1 MITISLCMIVKNEEK
16 NLERCL
22 SSYAPL
28 MDEIIVVDT
37 GSTDRTKEIAARF
50 TEKIYDFEWIND
62 FSAARNFS
70 FEKATCDYIFSADA
84 DEVLDEENRE
94 QFAILKQVLDEKIEI
109 VQMYYGNQ
117 FQNGTIYNY
126 DCELRPKLFKRLRT
140 FTWIEP
146 IHETVRTL
154 PVVFDS
160 DIVIT
165 HMPEES
171 HTKRD
176 LEAFERMVSEN
187 KRVSSRLHNIYAKEL
202 FVSGDASDFE
212 RAVPFFEESILDD
225 NRAEDEKLE
234 AVCVLAKAYRLLK
247 KDAKFVKYAL
257 LSEIG
262 LCSELCY
269 EIGQYFY
276 ENGEYSDAL
285 HWFTMAS
292 MHTGPI
298 LNIHYGEKYP
308 NEGIENCK
316 VKLGENVQ

>member
-22 SSYAPL
+22 KSYAPL

-50 TEKIYDFEWIND
+50 TDKIYDFEWIND

-84 DEVLDEENRE
+84 DEVLDDENRQ
-94 QFAILKQVLDEKIEI
+94 QFGILKQVLDEEIEI

-126 DCELRPKLFKRLRT
+126 DCELRPKLFKRLRK

-165 HMPEES
+165 HLPEES

-176 LEAFERMVSEN
+176 LSVFERMVN
-187 KRVSSRLHNIYAKEL
+187 NGIKVSSRLHNIYAKEL
-202 FVSGDASDFE
+202 FVSGDMGDFE
-212 RAVPFFEESILDD
+212 RAIPFFEESFRDE
-225 NRAEDEKLE
+225 NRENDEKLE
-234 AVCVLAKAYRLLK
+234 AVCVLAKAYRMLH
-247 KDAKFVKYAL
+247 KDAKFLKYVFC
-257 LSEIG
+257 EIG
-262 LCSELCY
+262 ICAEICY

-276 ENGEYSDAL
+276 ENGEYEDAF
-285 HWFTMAS
+285 HWFSVAS
-292 MHTGPI
+292 NTQPL
-298 LNIHYGEKYP
+298 LNLKYGKEFA
-308 NEGIENCK
+308 NEGIENCR
-316 VKLGENVQ
+316 VKLGKNIQ

>member
-22 SSYAPL
+22 KSYAPL

-37 GSTDRTKEIAARF
+37 GSTDKTKEIASRF
-50 TEKIYDFEWIND
+50 TDKIYDFKWVDD

-70 FEKATCDYIFSADA
+70 FGKATCDYIFSADA

-94 QFAILKQVLDEKIEI
+94 QFAILKQVLDEEIEI

-126 DCELRPKLFKRLRT
+126 DCELRPKLFKRLRN

-176 LEAFERMVSEN
+176 LAAFERMVRQGE
-187 KRVSSRLHNIYAKEL
+187 RISSRLHNIYAKEL
-202 FVSGDASDFE
+202 FVSGDEADFE
-212 RAVPFFEESILDD
+212 KAIPFFEASFFDET
-225 NRAEDEKLE
+225 RADDEKLE
-234 AVCVLAKAYRLLK
+234 AVCVLAKAYRILK
-247 KDAKFVKYAL
+247 RDAKFLKYVF
-257 LSEIG
+257 SEIG
-262 LCSELCY
+262 ICAEICY

-276 ENGEYSDAL
+276 DNGEYQDAL
-285 HWFTMAS
+285 HWFLVATN
-292 MHTGPI
+292 TQPL
-298 LNIHYGEKYP
+298 LNLKYGEEFP
-308 NEGIENCK
+308 NQGIENCRA
-316 VKLGENVQ
+316 KLGENVQ

>member
-50 TEKIYDFEWIND
+50 TDKIYDFEWVND

-84 DEVLDEENRE
+84 DEVLDEENRA

-165 HMPEES
+165 HMPEEN

-176 LEAFERMVSEN
+176 LAAFERMFSN
-187 KRVSSRLHNIYAKEL
+187 GIHISARLHNIYAKEL
-202 FVSGDASDFE
+202 FVSGDVSDFE
-212 RAVPFFEESILDD
+212 KAVPFFEDSIRDD
-225 NRAEDEKLE
+225 KRADDEILE

-276 ENGEYSDAL
+276 ENGEYADAM
-285 HWFTMAS
+285 HWFTMAL
-292 MHTGPI
+292 MHTRPI

-316 VKLGENVQ
+316 VKLGEIVQ

>member
-50 TEKIYDFEWIND
+50 TDKIYDFEWIND

-176 LEAFERMVSEN
+176 LAAFERMVSEN

-212 RAVPFFEESILDD
+212 RAVPFFEESLLDD

>member
-50 TEKIYDFEWIND
+50 TDKIYNFEWIND

-84 DEVLDEENRE
+84 DEVLDDVNRQ
-94 QFAILKQVLDEKIEI
+94 QFAILKQVLDEEIEI

-165 HMPEES
+165 HMPDDS

-176 LEAFERMVSEN
+176 LAAFERMVSQN
-187 KRVSSRLHNIYAKEL
+187 IPVSARLHNIYAKEL
-202 FVSGDASDFE
+202 FVSGDETDFE
-212 RAVPFFEESILDD
+212 RAIPFFEQSVTDD
-225 NRAEDEKLE
+225 GRSEDEKLE

-262 LCSELCY
+262 LCSEQCY
-269 EIGQYFY
+269 EIGCYFY
-276 ENGEYSDAL
+276 ENAEYTDAL
-285 HWFTMAS
+285 HWFTMAGEY
-292 MHTGPI
+292 TKPI
-298 LNIHYGEKYP
+298 LNIHYGGKYP
-308 NEGIENCK
+308 NEGVENCR
-316 VKLGENVQ
+316 VKLGEITQ

>member
-22 SSYAPL
+22 ASYAPL

-50 TEKIYDFEWIND
+50 TDKIYDFEWIND
-62 FSAARNFS
+62 FSAARNFA
-70 FEKATCDYIFSADA
+70 FAKAGCDYIFSADA

-94 QFAILKQVLDEKIEI
+94 QFAILKQVLDEEIEI

-126 DCELRPKLFKRLRT
+126 DCELRPKLFKRCRT

-165 HMPEES
+165 HMPETS

-176 LEAFERMVSEN
+176 LAAFERMVS
-187 KRVSSRLHNIYAKEL
+187 KKMTVSSRLHNIYAKEL
-202 FVSGDASDFE
+202 FVSGDAIDFE
-212 RAVPFFEESILDD
+212 RAIPFFEQSISD
-225 NRAEDEKLE
+225 NKRSVDEKLE

-276 ENGEYSDAL
+276 ENGEYADAM
-285 HWFTMAS
+285 HWFTMAL
-292 MHTGPI
+292 MHTRPI

-316 VKLGENVQ
+316 VKLGEIVQ

>member
-50 TEKIYDFEWIND
+50 TDKIYDFEWIND

-176 LEAFERMVSEN
+176 LAAFERMVSEN

>member
-1 MITISLCMIVKNEEK
+1 MVTISLCMIVKNEEK

-22 SSYAPL
+22 SSYAPF

-50 TEKIYDFEWIND
+50 TDKIYDFEWVGD
-62 FSAARNFS
+62 FSKARNFS
-70 FEKATCDYIFSADA
+70 FEKASCDYIFSADA
-84 DEVLDEENRE
+84 DEFLDEENGR
-94 QFAILKQVLDEKIEI
+94 QFAILKEALEPEIEI

-117 FQNGTIYNY
+117 LQNGTIYNY

-176 LEAFERMVSEN
+176 LAAFEHMIAENMPISERM
-187 KRVSSRLHNIYAKEL
+187 HNLYAKEL
-202 FVSGDASDFE
+202 YVSGDAEDFA
-212 RAVPFFEESILDD
+212 RAVRFFEATHRDIT
-225 NRAEDEKLE
+225 NPEDCRLE
-234 AVCVLAKAYRLLK
+234 AACVLARAYRVAGRK
-247 KDAKFVKYAL
+247 ERFIQCAI
-257 LSEIG
+257 LSEVGI
-262 LCSELCY
+262 CSELCY
-269 EIGQYFY
+269 EMGEFFY
-276 ENGEYSDAL
+276 EGGEYEEAL
-285 HWFTMAS
+285 HWFLMAAE
-292 MHTGPI
+292 PAEAI
-298 LNIHYGEKYP
+298 LNLQIKEKYAL
-308 NEGIENCK
+308 EGIERCRE
-316 VKLGENVQ
+316 KLGEIAQ

>member
-22 SSYAPL
+22 KSYAPL
-28 MDEIIVVDT
+28 MDEIIIVDT
-37 GSTDRTKEIAARF
+37 GSTDKTKEIAAKF
-50 TEKIYDFEWIND
+50 TDKIYDFEWTND
-62 FSAARNFS
+62 FAAARNFS

-84 DEVLDEENRE
+84 DEVLDEENRQ
-94 QFAILKQVLDEKIEI
+94 QFAILKSVLDEDIEI

-126 DCELRPKLFKRLRT
+126 DCELRPKLFKRLRK

-165 HMPEES
+165 HLPEES

-176 LEAFERMVSEN
+176 LAVFERMVSG
-187 KRVSSRLHNIYAKEL
+187 KIRMSARLHNIYAKEL
-202 FVSGDASDFE
+202 FVSGDRTDFE
-212 RAVPFFEESILDD
+212 KAVVFFEESFQDET
-225 NRAEDEKLE
+225 RADDEKLE
-234 AVCVLAKAYRLLK
+234 AVCVLAKAYRMLGK
-247 KDAKFVKYAL
+247 EAKFLKYAVF
-257 LSEIG
+257 SEVGI
-262 LCSELCY
+262 CAELCY

-276 ENGEYSDAL
+276 ENSEYEEAM
-285 HWFTMAS
+285 HWYGVATN
-292 MHTGPI
+292 TQPI
-298 LNIHYGEKYP
+298 LNIKYGDVFPK
-308 NEGIENCK
+308 EGIRNCQI
-316 VKLGENVQ
+316 KLGKIVQ

>member
-22 SSYAPL
+22 KSYAPL

-37 GSTDRTKEIAARF
+37 GSTDKTKEIASRF
-50 TEKIYDFEWIND
+50 TDKIYDFKWVDD

-94 QFAILKQVLDEKIEI
+94 QFAILKQVLDEEIEI

-126 DCELRPKLFKRLRT
+126 DCELRPKLFKRLRN

-176 LEAFERMVSEN
+176 LEAFERMVRRGERMST
-187 KRVSSRLHNIYAKEL
+187 RLHNIYAKEL
-202 FVSGDASDFE
+202 FVSGDESDFE
-212 RAVPFFEESILDD
+212 RAIPFFESSFLDE
-225 NRAEDEKLE
+225 NRADDEKLE

-247 KDAKFVKYAL
+247 KDAKFVKYVF
-257 LSEIG
+257 SEIG
-262 LCSELCY
+262 ICAEICY

-276 ENGEYSDAL
+276 DNGEYADAM
-285 HWFTMAS
+285 HWFLVATN
-292 MHTGPI
+292 TQPL
-298 LNIHYGEKYP
+298 LNLKYGEEFPKQ
-308 NEGIENCK
+308 GIENCR
-316 VKLGENVQ
+316 VKLGENV

>member
-1 MITISLCMIVKNEEK
+1 MVTISLCMIVKNEEK

-50 TEKIYDFEWIND
+50 TDKIYDFEWVND

-84 DEVLDEENRE
+84 DEVLDAQNRE
-94 QFAILKQVLDEKIEI
+94 QFAILKQVLDEEIEI

-126 DCELRPKLFKRLRT
+126 DCELRPKLFKRLRN

-165 HMPEES
+165 HMPETS

-176 LEAFERMVSEN
+176 LAAFERMVSGN
-187 KRVSSRLHNIYAKEL
+187 MPVSSRLHNIYAKEL
-202 FVSGDASDFE
+202 FVSGDETDFE
-212 RAVPFFEESILDD
+212 KAIPFFEQSFSDD
-225 NRAEDEKLE
+225 KRSEDEKLE

-269 EIGQYFY
+269 EIGMYFY
-276 ENGEYSDAL
+276 ENKEYTDAL
-285 HWFTMAS
+285 HWFTMAGEY
-292 MHTGPI
+292 TKPI

-308 NEGIENCK
+308 GEGVEKCK
-316 VKLGENVQ
+316 AKLGEITQ

>member
-22 SSYAPL
+22 SSYAPF

-37 GSTDRTKEIAARF
+37 GSTDKTKEIASKF
-50 TEKIYDFEWIND
+50 TDKIYDFEWVND
-62 FSAARNFS
+62 FSAARNFA
-70 FEKATCDYIFSADA
+70 FAKATCDYIFSADA
-84 DEVLDEENRE
+84 DEVLVGDNRQ
-94 QFAILKQVLDEKIEI
+94 QFAILKEVMDPEIEI
-109 VQMYYGNQ
+109 VQMQYGNQ
-117 FQNGTIYNY
+117 LHNGTIYNY

-146 IHETVRTL
+146 IHETIRTL

-165 HMPEES
+165 HLPEEI

-176 LEAFERMVSEN
+176 LAAFERMVQEN
-187 KRVSSRLHNIYAKEL
+187 MPVSSRLHNIYAKEL
-202 FVSGDASDFE
+202 FVSGDAKDFE
-212 RAVPFFEESILDD
+212 RAIPFFENSLYDD
-225 NRAEDEKLE
+225 NRADDEKLE
-234 AVCVLAKAYRLLK
+234 AVCVLAKAYRLLH

-262 LCSELCY
+262 LCSELCC

-276 ENGEYSDAL
+276 ENEEYLDAL
-285 HWFTMAS
+285 HWFDLAKSNTL
-292 MHTGPI
+292 PI
-298 LNIHYGEKYP
+298 LNIQYGEKIP
-308 NEGIENCK
+308 DEGIENCK
-316 VKLGENVQ
+316 VKLGNITQ

>member
-94 QFAILKQVLDEKIEI
+94 QFATLKQVLDEKIEI

-176 LEAFERMVSEN
+176 LAAFEGMVSEN

>member
-50 TEKIYDFEWIND
+50 TDKVYDFKWVDD

-70 FEKATCDYIFSADA
+70 FEKASCDYIFSADA
-84 DEVLDEENRE
+84 DEVLDEKNRE
-94 QFAILKQVLDEKIEI
+94 QFGILKQVLDEEIEI

-140 FTWIEP
+140 FSWIEP

-165 HMPEES
+165 HLPEDS

-176 LEAFERMVSEN
+176 LAAFERITSKNLRM
-187 KRVSSRLHNIYAKEL
+187 SSRLHNIYAKEL
-202 FVSGDASDFE
+202 FVSGDETDFA
-212 RAVPFFEESILDD
+212 RAVSFFEESLMDAS
-225 NRAEDEKLE
+225 RTEDEKLE
-234 AVCVLAKAYRLLK
+234 AVCVLAKAYRMLHM
-247 KDAKFVKYAL
+247 DAKFIKYAL
-257 LSEIG
+257 LSELG

-276 ENGEYSDAL
+276 SNEEYTEACK
-285 HWFTMAS
+285 WFTMAIE
-292 MHTGPI
+292 HTQPI
-298 LNIHYGEKYP
+298 LNIHYSEKYP
-308 NEGIENCK
+308 KEGIKNCEI
-316 VKLGENVQ
+316 KLGKNGQ

>member
-22 SSYAPL
+22 KSYAPL

-37 GSTDRTKEIAARF
+37 GSTDKTKEIASRF
-50 TEKIYDFEWIND
+50 TDKMYDFKWVDD

-94 QFAILKQVLDEKIEI
+94 QFAILKQVLDEEIEI

-126 DCELRPKLFKRLRT
+126 DCELRPKLFKRLRN
-140 FTWIEP
+140 FTWIES

-176 LEAFERMVSEN
+176 LAAFERMV
-187 KRVSSRLHNIYAKEL
+187 KRGDRISARLHNIYAKEL
-202 FVSGDASDFE
+202 FVSGDEADFE
-212 RAVPFFEESILDD
+212 KAIPFFEDSFLDET
-225 NRAEDEKLE
+225 RADDEKLE
-234 AVCVLAKAYRLLK
+234 AVCVLAKAYRILK
-247 KDAKFVKYAL
+247 RDAKFLKYVF
-257 LSEIG
+257 SEIG
-262 LCSELCY
+262 ICAEICY

-276 ENGEYSDAL
+276 DNGEYQDAM
-285 HWFTMAS
+285 HWFTVA
-292 MHTGPI
+292 TNTQPL
-298 LNIHYGEKYP
+298 LNLKYGEEFPKQ
-308 NEGIENCK
+308 GIENCR
-316 VKLGENVQ
+316 VKLGKNV

>member
-22 SSYAPL
+22 KSYAPL

-37 GSTDRTKEIAARF
+37 GSTDKTKEIASRF
-50 TEKIYDFEWIND
+50 TDKIYDFKWVDD

-94 QFAILKQVLDEKIEI
+94 QFAILKQVLDEEIEI

-126 DCELRPKLFKRLRT
+126 DCELRPKLFKRLRN
-140 FTWIEP
+140 FIWIEP

-176 LEAFERMVSEN
+176 LEAFERMVRRGERMST
-187 KRVSSRLHNIYAKEL
+187 RLHNIYAKEL
-202 FVSGDASDFE
+202 FVSGDESDFE
-212 RAVPFFEESILDD
+212 KAIPFFESSFLDE
-225 NRAEDEKLE
+225 NRADDEKLE

-247 KDAKFVKYAL
+247 KDAKFVKYVF
-257 LSEIG
+257 SEIG
-262 LCSELCY
+262 ICAEICY

-276 ENGEYSDAL
+276 DNGEYADAM
-285 HWFTMAS
+285 HWFLVATN
-292 MHTGPI
+292 TQPL
-298 LNIHYGEKYP
+298 LNLKYGEEFPKQ
-308 NEGIENCK
+308 GIENCR
-316 VKLGENVQ
+316 VKLGENV

>member
-16 NLERCL
+16 ILERCL
-22 SSYAPL
+22 KSYAPL

-37 GSTDRTKEIAARF
+37 GSTDKTKEIASRF
-50 TEKIYDFEWIND
+50 TDKIYDFKWVDD

-94 QFAILKQVLDEKIEI
+94 QFAVLKQVLDEEIEI

-165 HMPEES
+165 HMPEEN

-176 LEAFERMVSEN
+176 LEAFEWMVGRGERM
-187 KRVSSRLHNIYAKEL
+187 SSRLHNIYAKEL
-202 FVSGDASDFE
+202 FVSGDESDFE
-212 RAVPFFEESILDD
+212 RAIPFFESSFLDE
-225 NRAEDEKLE
+225 NRADDEKLE

-247 KDAKFVKYAL
+247 KDAKFVKYVF
-257 LSEIG
+257 SEIG
-262 LCSELCY
+262 ICAEICY

-276 ENGEYSDAL
+276 DNGEYADAM
-285 HWFTMAS
+285 HWFLVATN
-292 MHTGPI
+292 TQPL
-298 LNIHYGEKYP
+298 LNLKYGEEFPKQ
-308 NEGIENCK
+308 GIENCR
-316 VKLGENVQ
+316 VKLGENV

>member
-22 SSYAPL
+22 KSYAPL

-37 GSTDRTKEIAARF
+37 GSTDKTKEIASRF
-50 TEKIYDFEWIND
+50 TDKIYDFKWVDD

-94 QFAILKQVLDEKIEI
+94 QFAILKQVLDEEIEI

-126 DCELRPKLFKRLRT
+126 DCELRPKLFKRLRN

-176 LEAFERMVSEN
+176 LEAFERMIRRGE
-187 KRVSSRLHNIYAKEL
+187 RMSSRLHNIYAKEL
-202 FVSGDASDFE
+202 FVSGDESDFE
-212 RAVPFFEESILDD
+212 RAIPFFESSFLDE
-225 NRAEDEKLE
+225 NRADDEKLE

-247 KDAKFVKYAL
+247 KDAKFVKYVF
-257 LSEIG
+257 SEIG
-262 LCSELCY
+262 ICAEICY

-276 ENGEYSDAL
+276 DNGEYADAM
-285 HWFTMAS
+285 HWFLVATN
-292 MHTGPI
+292 TQPL
-298 LNIHYGEKYP
+298 LNLKYGEEFPKQ
-308 NEGIENCK
+308 GIENCR
-316 VKLGENVQ
+316 VKLGENV

>member
-22 SSYAPL
+22 KSYAPL

-37 GSTDRTKEIAARF
+37 GSTDTTKEIAARF
-50 TEKIYDFEWIND
+50 TDKIYDFEWIND

-84 DEVLDEENRE
+84 DEVLDDENRK
-94 QFAILKQVLDEKIEI
+94 QFEILKQVLDKEIEI

-126 DCELRPKLFKRLRT
+126 DCELRPKLFKRLRN

-165 HMPEES
+165 HLPQES
-171 HTKRD
+171 HAKRD
-176 LEAFERMVSEN
+176 LAAFERMVM
-187 KRVSSRLHNIYAKEL
+187 KGMRMSSRLHNIYAKEL
-202 FVSGDASDFE
+202 FVSGDKDDFE
-212 RAVPFFEESILDD
+212 KAIPFFEESFQDES
-225 NRAEDEKLE
+225 RAEDEKLE
-234 AVCVLAKAYRLLK
+234 AVCVLAKAYRMLRN
-247 KDAKFVKYAL
+247 DAKFLKYVF
-257 LSEIG
+257 SEIG
-262 LCSELCY
+262 ICAEICF

-276 ENGEYSDAL
+276 ENGEYEEAL
-285 HWFTMAS
+285 RWFTVAS
-292 MHTGPI
+292 DTQPL
-298 LNIHYGEKYP
+298 LNLKYGNEFAK
-308 NEGIENCK
+308 EGIENCR
-316 VKLGENVQ
+316 VKLGEITQ

>member
-1 MITISLCMIVKNEEK
+1 MVTISLCMIVKNEEK

-22 SSYAPL
+22 NSYAPL

-37 GSTDRTKEIAARF
+37 GSTDKTKEIAARF
-50 TEKIYDFEWIND
+50 TDKIYDFTWVND

-84 DEVLDEENRE
+84 DEVLEGDNVR
-94 QFAILKQVLDEKIEI
+94 QFEILKQVLDPEIEI

-126 DCELRPKLFKRLRT
+126 DCELRPKLFKRLRN

-176 LEAFERMVSEN
+176 LAAFERMV
-187 KRVSSRLHNIYAKEL
+187 KRGDRISARLHNIYAKEL
-202 FVSGDASDFE
+202 FVSGDEADFE
-212 RAVPFFEESILDD
+212 KAIPFFEDSFLDET
-225 NRAEDEKLE
+225 RADDEKLE
-234 AVCVLAKAYRLLK
+234 AVCVLAKAYRILK
-247 KDAKFVKYAL
+247 KDAKFLKYVF
-257 LSEIG
+257 SEIG
-262 LCSELCY
+262 ICAEICH

-276 ENGEYSDAL
+276 DNGEYADAM
-285 HWFTMAS
+285 HWFTVAAN
-292 MHTGPI
+292 TQPL
-298 LNIHYGEKYP
+298 LNLKYGEEFPKQ
-308 NEGIENCK
+308 GIENCR
-316 VKLGENVQ
+316 VKLGENV

>member
-50 TEKIYDFEWIND
+50 TDKIYDFEWIND

-126 DCELRPKLFKRLRT
+126 DCELRPKLFKRIRT

-176 LEAFERMVSEN
+176 LAAFERMVSEN

>member
-1 MITISLCMIVKNEEK
+1 
-16 NLERCL
+16 
-22 SSYAPL
+22 

-37 GSTDRTKEIAARF
+37 GSTDKTKEIASRF
-50 TEKIYDFEWIND
+50 TDKIYDFKWVDD

-94 QFAILKQVLDEKIEI
+94 QFAILKQVLDEEIEI

-126 DCELRPKLFKRLRT
+126 DCELRPKLFKRLRN

-176 LEAFERMVSEN
+176 LAAFERMV
-187 KRVSSRLHNIYAKEL
+187 KRGERISARLHNIYTKEL
-202 FVSGDASDFE
+202 FVSGDESDFE
-212 RAVPFFEESILDD
+212 KAIPFFE
-225 NRAEDEKLE
+225 
-234 AVCVLAKAYRLLK
+234 
-247 KDAKFVKYAL
+247 
-257 LSEIG
+257 
-262 LCSELCY
+262 
-269 EIGQYFY
+269 
-276 ENGEYSDAL
+276 
-285 HWFTMAS
+285 
-292 MHTGPI
+292 
-298 LNIHYGEKYP
+298 
-308 NEGIENCK
+308 
-316 VKLGENVQ
+316 

>member
-16 NLERCL
+16 SLERCL
-22 SSYAPL
+22 KSYAPL

-37 GSTDRTKEIAARF
+37 GSTDKTKEIAARF
-50 TEKIYDFEWIND
+50 TDKIYDFEWIND

-84 DEVLDEENRE
+84 DEVLDEENRK
-94 QFAILKQVLDEKIEI
+94 QFEILKQVLDEEIEI

-126 DCELRPKLFKRLRT
+126 DCELRPKLFKRLRK

-165 HMPEES
+165 HLPQES

-176 LEAFERMVSEN
+176 LAAFERMISNGV
-187 KRVSSRLHNIYAKEL
+187 RLSSRLHNIYAKEL
-202 FVSGDASDFE
+202 FVSGDRDDFE
-212 RAVPFFEESILDD
+212 RAIPFFEESFLDET
-225 NRAEDEKLE
+225 RAEDEKLE
-234 AVCVLAKAYRLLK
+234 AVCVLAKAYRMLH
-247 KDAKFVKYAL
+247 KDAKFLKYAVFSEMGIC
-257 LSEIG
+257 SEI
-262 LCSELCY
+262 CY

-276 ENGEYSDAL
+276 ENNECEDAL
-285 HWFTMAS
+285 HWFALAS
-292 MHTGPI
+292 SSQPL
-298 LNIHYGEKYP
+298 LNLKYGEEFAK
-308 NEGIENCK
+308 EAIENCR
-316 VKLGENVQ
+316 VKLGEITQ

>member
-22 SSYAPL
+22 ASYAPL

-37 GSTDRTKEIAARF
+37 GSTDKTKEIAAKF
-50 TEKIYDFEWIND
+50 TDKIYDFTWIND

-70 FEKATCDYIFSADA
+70 FEKASCDYIFSADA
-84 DEVLDEENRE
+84 DEVLDEENRQ
-94 QFAILKQVLDEKIEI
+94 QFALLKQVLDEEIEI

-117 FQNGTIYNY
+117 LQNGTIYNY
-126 DCELRPKLFKRLRT
+126 DCELRPKLFKRLRK

-165 HMPEES
+165 HMPDEI

-176 LEAFERMVSEN
+176 LAAFERMVSDKMN
-187 KRVSSRLHNIYAKEL
+187 ISSRLHNIYAKEL
-202 FVSGDASDFE
+202 YVSGDETDFE
-212 RAVPFFEESILDD
+212 KAIPFFLESVKDD
-225 NRAEDEKLE
+225 NRTEDEKLE
-234 AVCVLAKAYRLLK
+234 AVCVLAKAYRILK

-276 ENGEYSDAL
+276 GNEEYEDAL
-285 HWFTMAS
+285 HWFNMALS
-292 MHTGPI
+292 HTGAI
-298 LNIHYGEKYP
+298 LNIDYDEKLP
-308 NEGIENCK
+308 KMGIENCQI
-316 VKLGENVQ
+316 KLGKNVQ

>member
-37 GSTDRTKEIAARF
+37 GSTDKTKEIAARF
-50 TEKIYDFEWIND
+50 TDKIYDFKWVDD

-70 FEKATCDYIFSADA
+70 FEKANCDYIFSADA
-84 DEVLDEENRE
+84 DEVLDEKNRE
-94 QFAILKQVLDEKIEI
+94 QFAVLKQVLDKEIEI

-140 FTWIEP
+140 FRWIEP

-165 HMPEES
+165 HLPEES

-176 LEAFERMVSEN
+176 LATFERMISN
-187 KRVSSRLHNIYAKEL
+187 NILVSSRLHNIYAKEL
-202 FVSGDASDFE
+202 LVSGDKDDFE
-212 RAVPFFEESILDD
+212 KAVSFFEASFMD
-225 NRAEDEKLE
+225 NSRAEDEKLE
-234 AVCVLAKAYRLLK
+234 AACVLAKAYRMLGM
-247 KDAKFVKYAL
+247 DDKFIKYAL

-276 ENGEYSDAL
+276 EHMEYEEAL
-285 HWFTMAS
+285 RWFNMAKE
-292 MHTGPI
+292 HTQPI
-298 LNIHYGEKYP
+298 LNIRYGEEYP
-308 NEGIENCK
+308 SSGIENCRI
-316 VKLGENVQ
+316 KLGENIQ

>member
-50 TEKIYDFEWIND
+50 TDKIYDFEWIND

-176 LEAFERMVSEN
+176 LAAFERMVSEN

-212 RAVPFFEESILDD
+212 RAVPFFEESLLDD

-247 KDAKFVKYAL
+247 KGAKFVKYAL

>member
-37 GSTDRTKEIAARF
+37 GSTDKTKEIAARF
-50 TEKIYDFEWIND
+50 TDKIYDFKWVDD

-70 FEKATCDYIFSADA
+70 FEKANCDYIFSADA
-84 DEVLDEENRE
+84 DEVLDEKNRK
-94 QFAILKQVLDEKIEI
+94 QFAILKQVLDEEIEI

-140 FTWIEP
+140 FRWIEP

-165 HMPEES
+165 HLPEES

-176 LEAFERMVSEN
+176 LTAFERMISN
-187 KRVSSRLHNIYAKEL
+187 NIHVSSRLHNIYAKEL
-202 FVSGDASDFE
+202 FVSGDKDDFE
-212 RAVPFFEESILDD
+212 KAMSFFEASFMD
-225 NRAEDEKLE
+225 NSRAEDEKLE
-234 AVCVLAKAYRLLK
+234 AACVLAKAYRMLRM
-247 KDAKFVKYAL
+247 DAKFIKYAV

-276 ENGEYSDAL
+276 EHKEYEEAL
-285 HWFTMAS
+285 RWFNMAKE
-292 MHTGPI
+292 HTQPI
-298 LNIHYGEKYP
+298 LNIRYGEEYP
-308 NEGIENCK
+308 SSGIENCRI
-316 VKLGENVQ
+316 KLGENIQ

>member
-22 SSYAPL
+22 KSYAPL

-37 GSTDRTKEIAARF
+37 GSTDKTKEIASRF
-50 TEKIYDFEWIND
+50 TDKIYDFKWVDD

-94 QFAILKQVLDEKIEI
+94 QFAILKQVLDEEIEI

-126 DCELRPKLFKRLRT
+126 DCELRPKLFKRLRN
-140 FTWIEP
+140 FTWIES

-176 LEAFERMVSEN
+176 LAAFERMV
-187 KRVSSRLHNIYAKEL
+187 KRGDRISARLHNIYAKEL
-202 FVSGDASDFE
+202 FVSGDEADFE
-212 RAVPFFEESILDD
+212 KAIPFFEDSFWDET
-225 NRAEDEKLE
+225 RADDEKLE
-234 AVCVLAKAYRLLK
+234 AVCVLAKAYRILK
-247 KDAKFVKYAL
+247 RDAKFLKYVF
-257 LSEIG
+257 SEIG
-262 LCSELCY
+262 ICAEICY

-276 ENGEYSDAL
+276 DNGEYQDAM
-285 HWFTMAS
+285 HWFTVA
-292 MHTGPI
+292 TNTQPL
-298 LNIHYGEKYP
+298 LNLKYGEEFPKQ
-308 NEGIENCK
+308 GIENCR
-316 VKLGENVQ
+316 VKLGKNV

>member
-22 SSYAPL
+22 KSYAPL

-37 GSTDRTKEIAARF
+37 GSTDKTKEIASRF
-50 TEKIYDFEWIND
+50 TDKIYEFKWVDD

-94 QFAILKQVLDEKIEI
+94 QFAILKQVLDEEIEI

-126 DCELRPKLFKRLRT
+126 DCELRPKLFKRLRS

-176 LEAFERMVSEN
+176 LAAFERMV
-187 KRVSSRLHNIYAKEL
+187 KRGERISARLHNIYAKEL
-202 FVSGDASDFE
+202 FVSGDEADFE
-212 RAVPFFEESILDD
+212 KAIPFFEASFLDE
-225 NRAEDEKLE
+225 NRADDEKLE

-247 KDAKFVKYAL
+247 KDAKFLKYVF
-257 LSEIG
+257 SEIG
-262 LCSELCY
+262 ICAEICY

-276 ENGEYSDAL
+276 DNGEYADAM
-285 HWFTMAS
+285 HWFTVA
-292 MHTGPI
+292 TNTQPL
-298 LNIHYGEKYP
+298 LNLKYGEEFP
-308 NEGIENCK
+308 NQGIENCR
-316 VKLGENVQ
+316 VKLGENV